1 MALPIPKV
9 EIGFDLQGANAPLFT
24 LDDASRGVLDNTE
37 FTLSGTIFYDVTE
50 SVTSVSI
57 QRGKNREFGQYNPGL
72 ANVVFNNNNRTFDP
86 EYEASPFYGQIIPKR
101 AIRISSGGRFI
112 FTGVVDDWNL
122 AYDVSG
128 YSQASA
134 ACSDGFSNFN
144 SQTLTPTTSTAET
157 SGERVNRI
165 LNDALV
171 NWPTAKRNI
180 ENGRSTFGA
189 DVIGDDA
196 NALTYLQQI
205 EESEAG
211 DLFIGKAGDLI
222 FKDRT
227 ATSSDDFLTF
237 ADDDTGIGYQT
248 MQVVYGSELLYN
260 EISITN
266 FLETTVTVT
275 DTASVN
281 DYGNLNLTNGISLVA
296 STEELS
302 NIALLLASRYSQP
315 EYRFDAISVILDKFD
330 TSTQNQ
336 MLDLELGDVVEIKF
350 TPNKIPPA
358 ISKFAAISN
367 VKHEVTPTSHIVTFG
382 FRTIEKSAWTL
393 SDAVF
398 GRLSSNNILSF

>member
-1 MALPIPKV
+1 MSLPIPKV
-9 EIGFDLQGANAPLFT
+9 EIGFDLQGPNAPLFT
-24 LDDASRGVLDNTE
+24 LDSATKGVLDSTE
-37 FTLSGTIFYDVTE
+37 FTLSGTVFYDVTE
-50 SVTSVSI
+50 SVTSVSV
-57 QRGKNREFGQYNPGL
+57 QRGKNREFGQYDPGL
-72 ANVVFNNNNRTFDP
+72 ANVVFNNNDRTFDP

-112 FTGVVDDWNL
+112 FSGVVDDWNL

-144 SQTLTPTTSTAET
+144 SQFLTPGTSTPQT
-157 SGERVNRI
+157 SGERVSAVLSDPLI
-165 LNDALV
+165 D
-171 NWPTAKRNI
+171 WPLAKRNI
-180 ENGRSTFGA
+180 QTGRSDFGA
-189 DVIGDDA
+189 DIIEEGA
-196 NALTYLQQI
+196 NALAYLQQI
-205 EESEAG
+205 QESEAG
-211 DLFIGKAGDLI
+211 DLFIGKSGELI

-237 ADDDTGIGYQT
+237 ADDESGIGYQT

-266 FLETTVTVT
+266 FAETTVTVT
-275 DTASVN
+275 DTASVAE
-281 DYGNLNLTNGISLVA
+281 YGGLALTTGTSLVA
-296 STEELS
+296 STEELA
-302 NIALLLASRYSQP
+302 NIALLLATRYSQP

-330 TSTQNQ
+330 TATQNQ

-350 TPNKIPPA
+350 TPNKLPPA